1 MSGFTL
7 LWSKMLYSSIW
18 VKGTKE
24 DKLLWVTFLMM
35 KDREGMVHSSV
46 PGLARM
52 AGITDSECLDSLN
65 KFLNPDP
72 DDTSKVEEGRKI
84 REVPGGWQVVNHDL
98 YRFSTEEKRE
108 FWRTQKA
115 EQRATATAAKAN
127 KPKEGRKAKSIRL
140 REDGKERAFIK
151 AVEAGDERLAD
162 EIAARDIPVAEA
174 QEPEFNL

>member
-24 DKLLWVTFLMM
+24 DKLVWVTILMM
-35 KDREGMVHSSV
+35 KDKDGLVYSSV

-52 AGITDSECLDSLN
+52 AGVTDLECKECLD

-72 DDTSKVEEGRKI
+72 DDSSKVEEGRKL

-108 FWRTQKA
+108 FWRKQKA
-115 EQRATATAAKAN
+115 EQREAAAAGKRKKKTKVPRNVPTYGEKMEDQKA
-127 KPKEGRKAKSIRL
+127 
-140 REDGKERAFIK
+140 REEDRPQKF
-151 AVEAGDERLAD
+151 
-162 EIAARDIPVAEA
+162 AEA
-174 QEPEFNL
+174 REPEGL

>member
-24 DKLLWVTFLMM
+24 DKLIWVTILMM

-52 AGITDSECLDSLN
+52 AGVTDLECQACLK
-65 KFLNPDP
+65 KFLNPDV
-72 DDTSKVEEGRKI
+72 DDSSKVEEGRKL
-84 REVPGGWQVVNHDL
+84 REVAGGWQVVNHDL

-108 FWRTQKA
+108 FWRKQKA
-115 EQRATATAAKAN
+115 EQRESAKT
-127 KPKEGRKAKSIRL
+127 PKESRKAKQIRL
-140 REDGKERAFIK
+140 REDAREARFVKAEEDGDVERA
-151 AVEAGDERLAD
+151 GR
-162 EIAARDIPVAEA
+162 IAAGE
-174 QEPEFNL
+174 ET